1 MTRGDEYRL
10 EPLRPD
16 RQALEGVS
24 RLLRL
29 VFPRAR
35 HLTPRYLAWLYADN
49 PDGEAVA
56 YNAFAGEKLVG
67 HLAGMALTARLDG
80 EVRRGLLLLN
90 SAVHPE
96 HRRRSLMSR
105 LSEAIFEEGARRG
118 FAFSISTGNRYSSK
132 PLLTRYRQIG
142 LLEARLGFGW
152 PRRDGELAEPS
163 FERLWSDEAMG
174 WRLANPEAR
183 YTIERHA
190 GELAVGAS
198 AGLPGIAA
206 LLYQGPGQE
215 PLLPSGPQAGPVR
228 IWLGLDPRV
237 AWSRSAFLPIP
248 PQLRPSPLN
257 LFFRDL
263 TGGGFVP
270 DPAGLIFQALDF
282 DAY

>member
-1 MTRGDEYRL
+1 MEEAYRLAPLAQDGDEFERIS
-10 EPLRPD
+10 
-16 RQALEGVS
+16 A
-24 RLLRL
+24 LLRL

-35 HLTPRYLAWLYADN
+35 HLTARYLAWQYAQN
-49 PDGEAVA
+49 PDGTAVGFS
-56 YNAFAGEKLVG
+56 AFAGEELVG
-67 HLAGMALTARLDG
+67 HLAGMAIAARIEG

-90 SAVHPE
+90 SAVHPQ

-142 LLEARLGFGW
+142 LLDARIGFGW
-152 PRRDGELAEPS
+152 PRRDRDAQPS
-163 FERLWSDEAMG
+163 FERLWSDEALR

-183 YTIERHA
+183 YAVERH
-190 GELAVGAS
+190 GEALAVSAS

-206 LLYQGPGQE
+206 LLYQGPGGEQ
-215 PLLPSGPQAGPVR
+215 PPSGGPRAGPLRV
-228 IWLGLDPRV
+228 WLGLDPRI
-237 AWSRSAFLPIP
+237 AWRGSAFLPIP
-248 PQLRPSPLN
+248 PVLRPSPLN

-263 TGGGFVP
+263 TGGGFAP
-270 DPAGLIFQALDF
+270 DPGRLIFQALDF